1 MTMVMVGCG
10 LAALGADVPR
20 DLCMRRHPDDD
31 L

>member
-10 LAALGADVPR
+10 LARGVDVPR